1 MAIFANEAAMQM
13 WMAEQ
18 LENVDGFGEL
28 VESSDVPE
36 PKSIEE
42 GYITKSYEFCLDALN
57 FNIVISA
64 NENISL
70 DPGDILKPDFLLYSS
85 ESEAVVVVELK
96 NQSGPTRQA
105 GTELGAYTAEI
116 KQYLP
121 FIAGSDVISIVVSP
135 DWPVLLRHYIFNEIV
150 WGNKRVVCLRP
161 IQRDDQ
167 IKLEL
172 VPPEELIEGNLS
184 VLLSDEHLGGFHIS
198 LYDMELYRGGARER
212 ISAYVEQMQ
221 TATKYIAAKGRAQS
235 NNGFAFL
242 WKNERTET
250 LAPYFIT
257 VVNVAPFKMLE
268 RFVRTFAIED
278 DCMLDRIIKKVAF
291 EYSPEGHGASIGEQ
305 YKDSLKFLR
314 TFCSAQSEGFL
325 SWPALKAFM
334 IEHSTLISFEA
345 WGIFEKSLFEE
356 LEKAYANNNTTL
368 KSNDPELGMSVLNT
382 VIDSNYQYIDLRDFY
397 APPDDQDEDD
407 Y

>member
-1 MAIFANEAAMQM
+1 MAIFANEAAMQK
-13 WMAEQ
+13 WMVEQ
-18 LENVDGFGEL
+18 LEGADGFGEL
-28 VESSDVPE
+28 LESSDVPD
-36 PKSIEE
+36 PNSVEE
-42 GYITKSYEFCLDALN
+42 GYITKSYKFCLDALN

-85 ESEAVVVVELK
+85 ENEAVVVVELK

-105 GTELGAYTAEI
+105 GTELGAYTAEL

-161 IQRDDQ
+161 IQKDDQ

-172 VPPEELIEGNLS
+172 VPPEELVEGNLN
-184 VLLSDEHLGGFHIS
+184 VLLSDEHLGGFNVS
-198 LYDMELYRGGARER
+198 LYDMELYSGGPRER
-212 ISAYVEQMQ
+212 ISAYIEQMQ

-268 RFVRTFAIED
+268 RFVRTLPIED
-278 DCMLDRIIKKVAF
+278 DCMLDRIIKNVVI
-291 EYSPEGHGASIGEQ
+291 EYFPEGHGASIGEQ
-305 YKDSLKFLR
+305 YKDSLKFLG
-314 TFCSAQSEGFL
+314 TFCSAQPEGFH
-325 SWPALKAFM
+325 SWPALKEFM
-334 IEHSTLISFEA
+334 TNFSTLISFEA
-345 WGIFEKSLFEE
+345 WGIFEKALYEE
-356 LEKAYANNNTTL
+356 LEKEYANGNTTL
-368 KSNDPELGMSVLNT
+368 RSNDPALGMSVLNT
-382 VIDSNYQYIDLRDFY
+382 VIDSNYEYIDIRYLFTTSE
-397 APPDDQDEDD
+397 DEED